1 MSDSYLKFDVDQNGP
16 MGSKI
21 KELII
26 RSHNII
32 VYIDENDTIQ
42 WATHGITL
50 EKDFGDIQNKVSFWE
65 DVSNKIF
72 TKQDAYSC
80 KCLLAEAY
88 ARILE
93 DRDPKLA
100 NEIIERTVYR
110 IQKHGSEI
118 LKQAYLLS
126 SVVCVIVLFFI
137 LGTVVVER
145 NKILSIIPFD
155 AYSILLTSIF
165 GGIGAFVFTTLR
177 LKNYTPEVIISKRI
191 HQIDGALRIFYGI
204 ISGLI
209 IALGIKS
216 NIVLGFIN
224 QIQITIYLKAFL
236 GVIAGASEIVI
247 PNLIKGVEHKIETG
261 KIKA

>member
-1 MSDSYLKFDVDQNGP
+1 MSDGYLKFDVDQEGP
-16 MGSKI
+16 MGGKI

-26 RSHNII
+26 RSNNII
-32 VYIDENDTIQ
+32 VYIDENDVIQ
-42 WATHGITL
+42 WATQGVNL

-65 DVSNKIF
+65 DVSNKLF
-72 TKQDAYSC
+72 TKADAYSY

-93 DRDPKLA
+93 DRDFKLA

-110 IQKHGSEI
+110 IQKHGSEL
-118 LKQAYLLS
+118 LKQAYLLAS
-126 SVVCVIVLFFI
+126 FFCVLIVILLLAGMVIARNYLLSVI
-137 LGTVVVER
+137 
-145 NKILSIIPFD
+145 SYD
-155 AYSILLTSIF
+155 SYSIMLTSCF

-191 HQIDGALRIFYGI
+191 HQIDGALRIFYGMV
-204 ISGLI
+204 SGLI

-224 QIQITIYLKAFL
+224 QIQMTIYLKAFL
-236 GVIAGASEIVI
+236 GIIAGASEVII
-247 PNLIKGVEHKIETG
+247 PNLIREIEHKTG
-261 KIKA
+261 KS